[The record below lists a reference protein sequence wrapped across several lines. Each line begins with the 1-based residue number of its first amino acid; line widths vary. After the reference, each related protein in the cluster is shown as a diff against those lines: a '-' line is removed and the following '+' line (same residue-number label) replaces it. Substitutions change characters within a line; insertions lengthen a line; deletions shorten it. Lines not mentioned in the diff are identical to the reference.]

1 MINEFVMLLRS
12 SDEKKIKDYIFD
24 KELEFYEN
32 DKLNSIILPKIDSQE
47 YDKLSLVLKIN
58 DDKEPIYSITS
69 KDKSSQNDF
78 NVYTTNISNLFII
91 KKQKF
96 TELIFANEIKKL
108 IVMNGI

>member
-47 YDKLSLVLKIN
+47 
-58 DDKEPIYSITS
+58 
-69 KDKSSQNDF
+69 
-78 NVYTTNISNLFII
+78 
-91 KKQKF
+91 
-96 TELIFANEIKKL
+96 
-108 IVMNGI
+108 

>member
-12 SDEKKIKDYIFD
+12 SDEKKIKDYIF
-24 KELEFYEN
+24 EN

-96 TELIFANEIKKL
+96 TELIFANDIKKL
-108 IVMNGI
+108 IGMNGI